1 MWNAFQVEP
10 ASNRST
16 RKGGQLLV
24 TTNNANNNII
34 DVLKNSDNVI
44 ERIHLKLAEEYIGL
58 TLDWD

>member
-1 MWNAFQVEP
+1 M
-10 ASNRST
+10 
-16 RKGGQLLV
+16 